1 MASQHKVIIFGAT
14 SAIAQAI
21 ARRLAGD
28 GAGFALVGRDEGRLA
43 VVRDDL
49 LARGATN
56 VTTHVLS
63 YGDYAVYAPLIDA
76 ATSALGGLTTVIV
89 AHGELSDQERAELE
103 PEYLVQQLNVNLI
116 SPLVAITVAA
126 NRLQEQGSGMIIVP
140 GSVAGDRGRRSN
152 YAYGTAKA
160 ALATFSE
167 GLRSRLAG
175 SGVQVMLVKPGRV
188 DTPMTA
194 HFPNRTLFS
203 SPDRV
208 ARDVVRAM
216 SRGRDV
222 VYTPWYWRYIMLVI
236 RLLPAALFKRARF

>member
-1 MASQHKVIIFGAT
+1 MARQHKVLIFGAT

-21 ARRLAGD
+21 ARPLAAD
-28 GAGFALVGRDEGRLA
+28 RAGFALVGRDEGRLA
-43 VVRDDL
+43 IVRDDL
-49 LARGATN
+49 LTRGATN

-63 YGDYAVYAPLIDA
+63 YGEYAVYAPLIDA

-89 AHGELSDQERAELE
+89 AHGELTEQERAQRE
-103 PEYLVQQLNVNLI
+103 PEYLVQQLNVNLV
-116 SPLVAITVAA
+116 SPAVAISVAA
-126 NRLQEQGSGMIIVP
+126 NRLEKQGSGTIIVL
-140 GSVAGDRGRRSN
+140 GSVAGARGRRNN

-167 GLRSRLAG
+167 GLRSQLAG
-175 SGVQVMLVKPGRV
+175 SGVRVMLVKPGRV

-222 VYTPWYWRYIMLVI
+222 IYTPWYWRYIMLVI
-236 RLLPAALFKRARF
+236 RLLPGALFKRARF